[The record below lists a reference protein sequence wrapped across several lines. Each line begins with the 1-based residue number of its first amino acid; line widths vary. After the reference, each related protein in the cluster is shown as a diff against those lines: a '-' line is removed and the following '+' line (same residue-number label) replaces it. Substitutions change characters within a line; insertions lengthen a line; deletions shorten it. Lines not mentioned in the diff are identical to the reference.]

1 MNNNIFDVLKT
12 INESMKIKIS
22 DNFSSKDYPYLSRG
36 NGIFGTPYLLSMD
49 VYDQDGFSL
58 IGKIHIERDNFNVIR
73 EGNTNSFI
81 TDKNFIKL
89 CKIYT
94 IRMLIVAFDIAP
106 RTQLVIDGKY
116 FIDSHNINCKIAL
129 EDFEGNIQNPITAD
143 EVYQY
148 YFNETK

>member
-22 DNFSSKDYPYLSRG
+22 DNFSSKNYPYLSRG

-49 VYDQDGFSL
+49 VYDQDGFNL
-58 IGKIHIERDNFNVIR
+58 IGKIHIKRDNFNVIR

-81 TDKNFIKL
+81 TDEDFIKL
-89 CKIYT
+89 CKIYA

-106 RTQLVIDGKY
+106 RTQLVMGGKC
-116 FIDSHNINCKIAL
+116 FIDSHDINCKIAL
-129 EDFEGNIQNPITAD
+129 EDFEGNIQNPMTAD
-143 EVYQY
+143 EIYQY

>member
-1 MNNNIFDVLKT
+1 MNNNIFDALKA
-12 INESMKIKIS
+12 IDEGIKIKITN
-22 DNFSSKDYPYLSRG
+22 NFSNNNYPYFSRG

-58 IGKIHIERDNFNVIR
+58 IGKIHIKRDNFNVIR

>member
-1 MNNNIFDVLKT
+1 MSNNIFDVLKT
-12 INESMKIKIS
+12 INENIKIKIR

-58 IGKIHIERDNFNVIR
+58 IGKIHIKRDDFTIIR
-73 EGNTNSFI
+73 EGDVNNFI

>member
-22 DNFSSKDYPYLSRG
+22 DNFSSKNYPHLSRG

-58 IGKIHIERDNFNVIR
+58 IGKIHIKRDNFNVIR

-106 RTQLVIDGKY
+106 RTQLVMSGKC
-116 FIDSHNINCKIAL
+116 FIDSHNINCKIVL
-129 EDFEGNIQNPITAD
+129 EDFEGNIQNPMTAD
-143 EVYQY
+143 EIYQY

>member
-1 MNNNIFDVLKT
+1 MNNNIFDTLKA
-12 INESMKIKIS
+12 IDEGIKIKITN
-22 DNFSSKDYPYLSRG
+22 NFSNNNYPYLSRG

-81 TDKNFIKL
+81 TDEDFIKL
-89 CKIYT
+89 CKIYA

-106 RTQLVIDGKY
+106 RTQLVTDKKC
-116 FIDSHNINCKIAL
+116 FIDSYDIDCKIAL
-129 EDFEGNIQNPITAD
+129 EDYEGNIHNPMKANEI
-143 EVYQY
+143 YQY

>member
-1 MNNNIFDVLKT
+1 MNNNIFDTLKA
-12 INESMKIKIS
+12 INEGIKIKITN
-22 DNFSSKDYPYLSRG
+22 NFSSKNYPYLSRG
-36 NGIFGTPYLLSMD
+36 NGIFGTPYLLSMNI
-49 VYDQDGFSL
+49 YNQDGFSL

-73 EGNTNSFI
+73 EGDVNNFI
-81 TDKNFIKL
+81 TDEDFIKL
-89 CKIYT
+89 CKIYA

-129 EDFEGNIQNPITAD
+129 EDFEGNIQNLMTAD
-143 EVYQY
+143 EIYQY